1 MSWLYNLWACILCLF
16 RVLNFNI
23 LQPWDWDLYLDL
35 CIICALYN
43 LNFIFLK
50 ALLAGKRNW
59 IEGFP
64 CPEKEL
70 NRGLSLPGKR
80 NWIEG
85 SPCPE
90 KEFYCSKGT
99 FKAPPSHFQGTVYS
113 ISFGYGGSYAKI
125 FSWSLLYKLDHPQL
139 SVSVSVT
146 RHIQSLTTK
155 YFLS

>member
-43 LNFIFLK
+43 LTFIFCDL
-50 ALLAGKRNW
+50 RNW
-59 IEGFP
+59 
-64 CPEKEL
+64 
-70 NRGLSLPGKR
+70 RLSLPEKGTESRAFLARKR